1 MLKLIK
7 DIPPS
12 QIGGV
17 ALSGGVDSKA
27 LISFLN
33 NHQQGNPT
41 TAYFF
46 HHGTTSSESAYQ
58 FLIDY
63 CEAQNIP
70 LEVGFLSADKHPR
83 QSWEEFWR
91 LERYAWLE
99 ELAAEQGV
107 YIATAHHLND
117 LAETYVWGMAHGHP
131 RYIHYIKPG
140 GEGHIIRPLLLTPKK
155 ELYAWCDR
163 HDVPYIEDTSNQDIS
178 FTRNRIRHKIIP
190 EMLEI
195 NPGFLKT
202 VAKSWKDFFAHG

>member
-12 QIGGV
+12 QIDGV
-17 ALSGGVDSKA
+17 ALSGGVDSMA

-33 NHQQGNPT
+33 NHQKGSPT
-41 TAYFF
+41 VAYFF
-46 HHGTTSSESAYQ
+46 HHGTQTSEDAYR
-58 FLIDY
+58 FLTNY
-63 CEAQNIP
+63 CEDYGTP
-70 LEVGFLSADKHPR
+70 LVVGYLEAEKHPR

-99 ELAAEQGV
+99 AQALEQNI

-131 RYIHYIKPG
+131 RYIHYIKPDSDG
-140 GEGHIIRPLLLTPKK
+140 RIIRPLLLTPKTA
-155 ELYAWCDR
+155 LYSWCNR
-163 HDVPYIEDTSNQDIS
+163 HNVPYIEDISNEDVS
-178 FTRNRIRHKIIP
+178 FTRNRIRHNIIP

-202 VAKSWKDFFAHG
+202 VAKSWKDFFAQD